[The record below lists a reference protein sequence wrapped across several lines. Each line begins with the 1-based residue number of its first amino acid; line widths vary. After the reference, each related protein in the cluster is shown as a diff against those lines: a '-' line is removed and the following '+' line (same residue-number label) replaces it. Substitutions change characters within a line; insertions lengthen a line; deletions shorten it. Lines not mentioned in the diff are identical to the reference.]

1 MQGVKPGEAEVG
13 FSDVLDVQP
22 PLGVPGVLTEGL
34 PGALSDELGV
44 HGELKLPSDR
54 DVSDALGVPE
64 HSDSLVD
71 GLVAC
76 AILIWS
82 RMSHCSLSCPM
93 YSIFSAVLFRSLFL
107 LTSLPKCLR
116 TLATVE

>member
-22 PLGVPGVLTEGL
+22 PLGVPGVLTDEGL

-44 HGELKLPSDR
+44 HGELKFPSDR

-64 HSDSLVD
+64 HSHSLAD
-71 GLVAC
+71 GLVIS

-82 RMSHCSLSCPM
+82 RIS
-93 YSIFSAVLFRSLFL
+93 R
-107 LTSLPKCLR
+107 
-116 TLATVE
+116 